1 MSALREIRRRSR
13 FILAPVLGALL
24 IGYFAYHG
32 LTGDRSVFTWWLYKQ
47 QIHEA
52 NAVLDSVRKERGRL
66 DNRVALLKP
75 EILDP
80 DMLDE
85 RVRWTLDYAGP
96 DEYIILLPRAAALN

>member
-32 LTGDRSVFTWWLYKQ
+32 LTGDRSVFTLWLYKQ
-47 QIHEA
+47 EIQEGRAILAAARAEREM
-52 NAVLDSVRKERGRL
+52 LDR
-66 DNRVALLKP
+66 RVALLKP
-75 EILDP
+75 ESLDP

-85 RVRWTLDYAGP
+85 RVRWTLDFVGP
-96 DEYIILLPRAAALN
+96 NEYVILLPRTVSLN

>member
-32 LTGDRSVFTWWLYKQ
+32 LTGDRSVFTYWLYKQ
-47 QIHEA
+47 EIREGRA
-52 NAVLDSVRKERGRL
+52 ILSAVQAERELLHR
-66 DNRVALLKP
+66 RVALLKP
-75 EILDP
+75 ESLDP

-85 RVRWTLDYAGP
+85 RVRWTLEYVGP
-96 DEYIILLPRAAALN
+96 NEYVILLPRTASLN

>member
-32 LTGDRSVFTWWLYKQ
+32 LTGDRSVFTFWLYKQ
-47 QIHEA
+47 EIQEA
-52 NAVLDSVRKERGRL
+52 RAILDAVQAERALLDR
-66 DNRVALLKP
+66 RVSLLKP
-75 EILDP
+75 ESLDP

-85 RVRWTLDYAGP
+85 RVRWTLDFVGP
-96 DEYIILLPRAAALN
+96 NEYVILLPRTVSLN